1 MELINTKLIDKLRS
15 VASKRH
21 LLDRMDEQGAYDF
34 DLSNIDRVDDAFDSG
49 CKVGEIYFARELCTL
64 LRIEYTIES
73 DD

>member
-1 MELINTKLIDKLRS
+1 
-15 VASKRH
+15 
-21 LLDRMDEQGAYDF
+21 MDEQGAYDF

-49 CKVGEIYFARELCTL
+49 CRVGEIYFARELCTL